1 MRQARDEMNDR
12 TCIVTRKA
20 GDADALIRFVASPDG
35 RVTPDLKR
43 NLPGRGCW
51 VTAERGKVDKAVARK
66 LFSRAL
72 KAEVETPAD
81 LGETVDVLLAASAL
95 GSLGLARKA
104 GQVLTGA
111 AQVEKAVRSGSAA
124 LVLHALE
131 AAQDGVRKITQARN
145 AVVHMEGPDIPALK
159 LFREEEMGLATG
171 TGNVIHVAVLDGQA
185 GAAFSRR
192 AFALARYRGIE
203 PADRVPSTSGNA
215 KETDS
220 Q

>member
-1 MRQARDEMNDR
+1 MGQARDDMNDR

-20 GDADALIRFVASPDG
+20 GDADALIRFVAAPDG

-51 VTAERGKVDKAVARK
+51 VTAERKLVDKAVTRK
-66 LFSRAL
+66 LFARAL

-81 LGETVDVLLAASAL
+81 LGATVDALLAAKTL
-95 GSLGLARKA
+95 GALGLARKA
-104 GQVLTGA
+104 GQVVTGA
-111 AQVEKAVRSGSAA
+111 TQVEKAVRSGRAI

-131 AAQDGVRKITQARN
+131 AAEDGVRKITQARS
-145 AVVHMEGPDIPALK
+145 AVVHQEGPEIPALS
-159 LFREEEMGLATG
+159 LFREDEMGLATG

-185 GAAFSRR
+185 GAAFLRR

-203 PADRVPSTSGNA
+203 PADRAPATSGNA

>member
-1 MRQARDEMNDR
+1 MPRLPPPRLPRGWGVPADRGEAHRGGAREFLSG
-12 TCIVTRKA
+12 A
-20 GDADALIRFVASPDG
+20 G
-35 RVTPDLKR
+35 
-43 NLPGRGCW
+43 
-51 VTAERGKVDKAVARK
+51 
-66 LFSRAL
+66 RAGG
-72 KAEVETPAD
+72 ETPAD